1 MNIKEIIRW
10 CWTNRLWFV
19 ISVVLCVIVGAFYFV
34 SSTPKRKVSAAIML
48 RTTDRDSQQGQM
60 MNIMGETANKQA
72 LDEIRTL
79 TSRDLMRQVVDS
91 LHLNYIVEERHH
103 LKWIPVYPMP
113 EFAFQYEPASKKK
126 VYKQVVDGTKYRI
139 TVFPQEVM
147 IDLMLRQLKVE
158 RLSRESQVITLSII
172 TKNPHQS
179 EAMIDLLLSLY
190 NEASLKDKSS
200 VAMQTQAFLDERL
213 SVVRAELNDAEST
226 MEIYK
231 STHQIT
237 NIDQTASEYQRQI
250 ENYQQQLADV
260 NLTLRVLDDLDTQL
274 QTPYINNAP
283 RALYADFKSG
293 NLNTMIN
300 EYNRNVDKRIQLL
313 ESTTESNPLVQT
325 LDQSLMVQRTH
336 ITIGAKEARTSA
348 QTRKEHLTE
357 QIKEYASRLAQLPE
371 QERTYLEMKRNTQT
385 KEEQYLYL
393 IEKSEE
399 NNLVLASS
407 AISAKVLERAQ
418 MSADVVSPNLIR
430 TGLASVI
437 IGLLLPLLVLLLLCF
452 RKEIL

>member
-1 MNIKEIIRW
+1 MNIREIIRW

-19 ISVVLCVIVGAFYFV
+19 VSVVLCIIVGAFSFAA
-34 SSTPKRKVSAAIML
+34 STPKRKVSAAIML

-60 MNIMGETANKQA
+60 MKIMGENANKQA
-72 LDEIRTL
+72 LDEVRAL

-103 LKWIPVYPMP
+103 LKWVPVYPTP
-113 EFAFQYEPASKKK
+113 EFAFQYEPQVKKK
-126 VYKQVVDGTKYRI
+126 VYKQTVDDTKYRI

-190 NEASLKDKSS
+190 NEASLKDKSAI
-200 VAMQTQAFLDERL
+200 AMQTQAFLDERL
-213 SVVRAELNDAEST
+213 SILRDELNEAEST

-231 STHQIT
+231 STYQIT
-237 NIDQTASEYQRQI
+237 NIDQTASEYQSQI
-250 ENYQQQLADV
+250 ENYQQQLADI

-274 QTPYINNAP
+274 QTPYINNSP

-293 NLNTMIN
+293 NLNTMVN

-325 LDQSLMVQRTH
+325 LDNSLTIQRTH
-336 ITIGAKEARTSA
+336 ITTGVQEARTAA
-348 QTRKEHLTE
+348 QTRKKHLTE
-357 QIKEYASRLAQLPE
+357 QINIYASRLAQLPE

-407 AISAKVLERAQ
+407 AISAKVLESAQ
-418 MSADVVSPNLIR
+418 MSADIVSPNLIR
-430 TGLASVI
+430 TGLASVL
-437 IGLLLPLLVLLLLCF
+437 IGLLLPLLFFFF
-452 RKEIL
+452 RIFREEML